1 MISTKLLM
9 ASALAAAAL
18 TPSTVVFAQ
27 GTAQQSAAVDP
38 ASLATAK
45 QIVDI
50 SFPPAERSN
59 RMHALMGTMTAQFKQ
74 GIDMEKVTDPGLH
87 AILDDYFAAIPDALR
102 PSVEAMM
109 PAQMDAVA
117 KAYTRMFSKKELD
130 DILTFAKS
138 PSGSTFLQRSM
149 DVMSDPEVAAVNANY
164 FKGVMQKSH
173 EMAKGLE
180 AKIKTYLE
188 AHPEAAPKG

>member
-1 MISTKLLM
+1 MISTKFLL
-9 ASALAAAAL
+9 ASALTAATLA
-18 TPSTVVFAQ
+18 PSTVVFAQ

-38 ASLATAK
+38 TALATAK

-50 SFPPAERSN
+50 AFPPAERSE
-59 RMHALMGTMTAQFKQ
+59 RMHALMGTMTEQFRQ
-74 GIDMEKVTDPGLH
+74 GIDMEKVTDPGLR

-138 PSGSTFLQRSM
+138 PSGAAYLQRSM
-149 DVMSDPEVAAVNANY
+149 DVMSDPEVAAVNASY
-164 FKGVMQKSH
+164 FKGVMQKSQ

-188 AHPEAAPKG
+188 VHPEAAPKG